1 MKTYQSLEKLLE
13 KKDKKNLIINYDT
26 VAWTKLKPWNFVY
39 DKLFIADSQG
49 LPCGPWGTYP
59 NKYPIIIKPIINLF
73 GMSRGFK
80 IIKTEKEYQAV
91 TNADGHLWEEYLTGD
106 NMTIDLIIIN
116 GQIIDYYPI
125 RSIPDKNGSFKYHET
140 LLDYRIHDNIIVW
153 ISNYLSDYIGVINME
168 VIGSYIIEM
177 HLRLNN
183 DFYYDDI
190 FVDQLIEFY
199 QSGKY
204 IVKQNIR
211 KTQQIFFFPIF
222 ITKQQFESTQF
233 QQCKEKIVKI
243 LEEHDSIK
251 SIRWFNLN
259 SLSNWVYLRWVT
271 FETYSLENGLS
282 IKLII
287 KKILKKIK

>member
-1 MKTYQSLEKLLE
+1 MKTYQSLEKILE
-13 KKDKKNLIINYDT
+13 KKGKENLIPIFDT
-26 VAWTKLKPWNFVY
+26 VAWIKLKPWNFVY

-80 IIKTEKEYQAV
+80 IIKTEEEYQDIS
-91 TNADGHLWEEYLTGD
+91 NADGHLWEEYLTGD
-106 NMTIDLIIIN
+106 NMTIDLIIN
-116 GQIIDYYPI
+116 KGEIIDYYPI
-125 RSIPDKNGSFKYHET
+125 RSFPDKNGSFKYHET
-140 LLDYRIHDNIIVW
+140 LLEYQIPDNIIEW
-153 ISNYLSDYIGVINME
+153 ISNYLSDYVGAINME

-204 IVKQNIR
+204 IVKKNIR

-222 ITKQQFESTQF
+222 ITKEKFESNEFKQNR
-233 QQCKEKIVKI
+233 KKIIKI
-243 LEEHDSIK
+243 LEENDSIK
-251 SIRWFNLN
+251 SIRFFNLN
-259 SLSNWVYLRWVT
+259 SISNWIYLRWVT
-271 FETYSLENGLS
+271 FETYSLEDGLS
-282 IKLII
+282 IKLLI
-287 KKILKKIK
+287 KKILN